1 MSSRAKSI
9 NLFLMDGSPKG
20 RVKCTLANWTGVAYK
35 IPRTML
41 EQARQIGHLNQTG
54 VYILFSGRQADAG
67 ELAYIGQS
75 GLRRNG
81 QGILSRLFEHR
92 ADSDKDYW
100 NEAVVLTTSN
110 NSFGPTEIS
119 YLENRFYMLAQ
130 EARRY
135 EVKNSNIP
143 SSGHVT
149 EEKESELE
157 DFIEYAR
164 LVVGSLGYDIFDP
177 LLPEEPESQQGAA
190 SSDAFE
196 YFMAGKNYN
205 ARGRQ
210 IAEGFVVLKGSRI
223 SSDVS
228 RSAPPIVQRARSGRA
243 ESISLEFELL
253 DNFKFTSPSSA
264 ASFVAGSGRNGKITW
279 KKADGQTL
287 GQAEAY
293 SQEDTS
299 SLE

>member
-1 MSSRAKSI
+1 MSSRGKSI
-9 NLFLMDGSPKG
+9 NLFLMDGAPKG

-35 IPRTML
+35 VPRTML
-41 EQARQIGHLNQTG
+41 EEARQIGHLNQTG

-67 ELAYIGQS
+67 EFAYIGQS

-81 QGILSRLFEHR
+81 QGLLGRLFEHR

-100 NEAVVLTTSN
+100 NDAIVLTTSN

-135 EVKNSNIP
+135 EVKNNNIP
-143 SSGHVT
+143 TLGHVT

-177 LLPEEPESQQGAA
+177 LLPEAADSQREADF
-190 SSDAFE
+190 SDAFE
-196 YFMAGKNYN
+196 YFMEGQSYH

-223 SSDVS
+223 SPELST
-228 RSAPPIVQRARSGRA
+228 SAPPIVQRVRSERA
-243 ESISLEFELL
+243 ESISSDFELL

-264 ASFVAGSGRNGKITW
+264 ASFVAGSARNGKITW
-279 KKADGQTL
+279 KKANGQTL

-293 SQEDTS
+293 RQEDE
-299 SLE
+299 LA